1 MTIPDPT
8 AFSPGTV
15 PRPGGSDLNSR
26 KVKSVRLPNRPRRP
40 EIGGQAMVEFL
51 LVAPL
56 FFFLIFA
63 VFDFG
68 RLFFVEMEIENAVQE
83 AGRFASTGNHLPD
96 PKNPG
101 QSLSR
106 VNSIIAAVQQAAFGT
121 QIASTQISS
130 LRGGKG
136 SAGGPGDTVTVSVTT
151 NLKLMT
157 PIIARGFPNGMYT
170 FTSSA
175 TFKNEPF
182 PPANTK

>member
-1 MTIPDPT
+1 MASTYR
-8 AFSPGTV
+8 V
-15 PRPGGSDLNSR
+15 CGGGQR
-26 KVKSVRLPNRPRRP
+26 K
-40 EIGGQAMVEFL
+40 GQAMVEFL

-68 RLFFVEMEIENAVQE
+68 RLFLVEMEIENAVQE

-106 VNSIIAAVQQAAFGT
+106 VNSIIAAVQQAAFST

-130 LRGGKG
+130 LRGGTG
-136 SAGGPGDTVTVSVTT
+136 QRRG
-151 NLKLMT
+151 
-157 PIIARGFPNGMYT
+157 ARRHGHGRGYH
-170 FTSSA
+170 
-175 TFKNEPF
+175 
-182 PPANTK
+182 

>member
-1 MTIPDPT
+1 MTAVGATGCGTHRRVCLRGPT
-8 AFSPGTV
+8 T
-15 PRPGGSDLNSR
+15 
-26 KVKSVRLPNRPRRP
+26 
-40 EIGGQAMVEFL
+40 GQAMVEFL

-68 RLFFVEMEIENAVQE
+68 RLFLVEMEVENAVQE

-106 VNSIIAAVQQAAFGT
+106 VNSIIATLQQAAFGT
-121 QIASTQISS
+121 QITNVQISS
-130 LRGGKG
+130 LRGGNG
-136 SAGGPGDTVTVSVTT
+136 SAGGPGDTVTVAVTT

-157 PIIARGFPNGMYT
+157 PMISRGFPNGIYT
-170 FTSSA
+170 FNSSCS
-175 TFKNEPF
+175 FKNEPF
-182 PPANTK
+182 PPGNTK

>member
-1 MTIPDPT
+1 MTAIG
-8 AFSPGTV
+8 ASLRGFIALH
-15 PRPGGSDLNSR
+15 RNWSDSKLCSAGKLR
-26 KVKSVRLPNRPRRP
+26 QADRIRARAIK
-40 EIGGQAMVEFL
+40 GQAMVEFL

-56 FFFLIFA
+56 FFFLTFA

-68 RLFFVEMEIENAVQE
+68 HLFLVVMEVENAVQE

-101 QSLSR
+101 QYLSR
-106 VNSIIAAVQQAAFGT
+106 VNSIIATLQQATFGT

-130 LRGGKG
+130 LRGGQG

-157 PIIARGFPNGMYT
+157 PIIARGFSNGMYT
-170 FTSSA
+170 FTSS
-175 TFKNEPF
+175 TSFKNEPF
-182 PPANTK
+182 PPGNTK

>member
-1 MTIPDPT
+1 MTTLDPT
-8 AFSPGTV
+8 ALSPLT
-15 PRPGGSDLNSR
+15 PRPGGSHLNSR
-26 KVKSVRLPNRPRRP
+26 KVKGVRLPNRLRRP
-40 EIGGQAMVEFL
+40 EINGQAMVEFL
-51 LVAPL
+51 LVAPV

-96 PKNPG
+96 PNNPG

-106 VNSIIAAVQQAAFGT
+106 VNSIIAAVQQAASGT

-130 LRGGKG
+130 LRGGQG

>member
-1 MTIPDPT
+1 MLMLAYLKLREDLECKISVDKANCRKAKSFGQTMAST
-8 AFSPGTV
+8 YRV
-15 PRPGGSDLNSR
+15 CGGGQR
-26 KVKSVRLPNRPRRP
+26 T
-40 EIGGQAMVEFL
+40 GQAMVEFL

-157 PIIARGFPNGMYT
+157 PIIARGFQNGMY
-170 FTSSA
+170 
-175 TFKNEPF
+175 
-182 PPANTK
+182 